1 MSSFDTFIS
10 QAWRD
15 HAENSDAVAA
25 RLPEALSLL
34 EKPEQVAPL
43 ARLIVHVEG
52 EHLGRWQEGLELL
65 SRVKESPHSS
75 GPEAEA
81 ALRRGSATLT
91 ACERGSL
98 PAEGLSAS
106 DKARC
111 LAAAA
116 AALSARGQGERAEAF
131 FRSALQAAA
140 KLPKDDPAQRD
151 LAVTSNNMASILEEK
166 ADRAFRDTELML
178 MAAHAARRHWEL
190 AGTWLE
196 VERAEYR
203 LALSFLAAKKPGDAR
218 RHAELCLEIA
228 AANNAGPLELFF
240 GQEALALSFHASG
253 DSQGFTNA
261 RGRARDLFAR
271 LPAEEKPWCLPS
283 LEKLEALA

>member
-1 MSSFDTFIS
+1 MSFDTFLS
-10 QAWRD
+10 QAWSD

-34 EKPEQVAPL
+34 EKPEQVPPL
-43 ARLIVHVEG
+43 ARLIVHVKG
-52 EHLGRWQEGLELL
+52 EHLGRWAEGLELL
-65 SRVKESPHSS
+65 AKVKESPHSS
-75 GPEAEA
+75 GADAEA
-81 ALRRGSATLT
+81 ALRRGVAVLT

-111 LAAAA
+111 LATAA
-116 AALSARGQGERAEAF
+116 AALSSRGQGERAEAF
-131 FRSALQAAA
+131 FRSALQGAA
-140 KLPKDDPAQRD
+140 KLGREDPAQRD
-151 LAVTSNNMASILEEK
+151 LAVTSNNLASILGEK
-166 ADRAFRDTELML
+166 ADRVFRDTELML
-178 MAAHAARRHWEL
+178 MAAHAARKHWEL

-203 LALSFLAAKKPGDAR
+203 LAMCFLAAKKPADAR

-240 GQEALALSFHASG
+240 GQEALALTFHASG
-253 DSQGFTNA
+253 DGQGLTNA

-271 LPAEEKPWCLPS
+271 LPADEKPWCVGS